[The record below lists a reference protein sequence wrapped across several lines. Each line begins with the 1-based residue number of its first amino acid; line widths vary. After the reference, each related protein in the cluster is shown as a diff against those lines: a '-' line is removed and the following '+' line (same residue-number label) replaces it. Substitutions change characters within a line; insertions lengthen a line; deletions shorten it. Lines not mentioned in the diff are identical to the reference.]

1 MKTKG
6 ALIWEFNQPW
16 TIQEIEI
23 GDPVKDEVKIQMEAA
38 GMCHSD
44 HHLVTG
50 DIPMAGFP
58 VLGGHEGA
66 GIVTEVGPGVE
77 GLEPGDHV
85 VLSFIP
91 SCGSCPSCQ
100 AGMRNLCDLGAM
112 LLQGTAVSDNTH
124 RIHATDGTPV
134 IPMTLLG
141 TFSPYM
147 VVHKSSVVKID
158 PSIPFEV
165 ACLVGC
171 GVTTGYGSAVRS
183 ADVRPGDDVVIAGVG
198 GVGMGALQGA
208 LNAGARNIFAV
219 DPVEFKREKAMELG
233 ATHAVE
239 AMEEAT
245 EIAKQFTNGQGA
257 DQTIVTV
264 GVVKPDHVGQAMAS
278 IRKAGTVVVTALGD
292 INSTEPLPVSLA
304 DVTLFQKRIQGAMFG
319 MSNPNWDI
327 LRQLELYRAGALKL
341 DELVTTKDTLWLGTL
356 LDEDS
361 TFYGDLF
368 AHVVD
373 WHGELY
379 LEDGLHRAVRS
390 ALRNRHIIHARMLD
404 LDAIDL
410 DTDTDSVADRLDT
423 ERLPSPGRA
432 PVPGGAHRKPA
443 RSTGWTLPPATPP
456 QW

>member
-16 TIQEIEI
+16 TIEEIEI
-23 GDPVKDEVKIQMEAA
+23 GDPVKDEVKIQMEAS

-66 GIVTEVGPGVE
+66 GVVTEVGPGVE

-91 SCGSCPSCQ
+91 SCGACPSCQ
-100 AGMRNLCDLGAM
+100 AGLRNLCDLGAM

-124 RIHATDGTPV
+124 RIHAADGTPV

-183 ADVRPGDDVVIAGVG
+183 ANVRPGDDVVIAGIG

-208 LNAGARNIFAV
+208 LNAGARNIFAI
-219 DPVEFKREKAMELG
+219 DPVEWKRDQALKFG
-233 ATHAVE
+233 ATHAYPD
-239 AMEEAT
+239 
-245 EIAKQFTNGQGA
+245 IFT
-257 DQTIVTV
+257 
-264 GVVKPDHVGQAMAS
+264 AMAGVAEVT
-278 IRKAGTVVVTALGD
+278 AGRMAAKTIITTGELQGEEIDNYLNITSKGGTCVVTAVA
-292 INSTEPLPVSLA
+292 NMAKS
-304 DVTLFQKRIQGAMFG
+304 DVTLNLSM
-319 MSNPNWDI
+319 
-327 LRQLELYRAGALKL
+327 L
-341 DELVTTKDTLWLGTL
+341 TL
-356 LDEDS
+356 LQKNLQG
-361 TFYGDLF
+361 TIF
-368 AHVVD
+368 
-373 WHGELY
+373 
-379 LEDGLHRAVRS
+379 
-390 ALRNRHIIHARMLD
+390 
-404 LDAIDL
+404 
-410 DTDTDSVADRLDT
+410 
-423 ERLPSPGRA
+423 
-432 PVPGGAHRKPA
+432 GGGNP
-443 RSTGWTLPPATPP
+443 
-456 QW
+456 